1 MKAQWPPGWLH
12 GDLMLLSAIVLHLL
26 GEVSQCRCWRTFP
39 LPCPVPTITS
49 KAGSK
54 EATSHNCIAA
64 NIRLLIIIS
73 PSSQIMFFLGG
84 GKSFFFFF
92 FLSQRQMRE
101 QPSHLL
107 KAQLPQSQTALVAS
121 KKFKFYTASPTSRP
135 STCFIYPPWVLIAHC
150 HMLVISNSEI
160 IETIISDV

>member
-84 GKSFFFFF
+84 GNPSFFFFF
-92 FLSQRQMRE
+92 VPEANAGTAISF
-101 QPSHLL
+101 
-107 KAQLPQSQTALVAS
+107 AQSSAS
-121 KKFKFYTASPTSRP
+121 TE
-135 STCFIYPPWVLIAHC
+135 
-150 HMLVISNSEI
+150 SNSLSSLKEI
-160 IETIISDV
+160 QILHCLPYLTPLNMLYLPTLGSHSTLSYASN